1 MSTKR
6 IEGYDTDGRSFR
18 SPADLWRHDRKMK
31 GGSRE
36 DGGWYD
42 HGVKYWENIPATVDG
57 VLGGFGHVSGID
69 VKESKEFAARDD
81 VMGAWLRDAIAG
93 KGRRLA
99 ALDCGAGV
107 GRVTKEC
114 LSDLFHDVDLAEP
127 VAKFVDQAKI
137 ELTGHKGRFGGAAR
151 EFFVTGLEAFTPAP
165 QAYDVIWAQWV
176 LPHLTDSDMIA
187 FFKRC
192 SPGLR
197 PGGFF
202 VVKENIARDHF
213 VMDNEDS
220 SVTRTDDYFRA
231 LFKRTGLE
239 LMASQ
244 QQKEFPDD
252 LFKVMMYAL
261 RFPVSEA
268 PGAGGDA
275 PMEGAAPE
283 GKPPPQQQQR
293 PPQKKQRVRP
303 ALID

>member
-1 MSTKR
+1 MSSCGTAR
-6 IEGYDTDGRSFR
+6 GLLDVRECGASCC
-18 SPADLWRHDRKMK
+18 ADAAPRRRNLQ
-31 GGSRE
+31 
-36 DGGWYD
+36 
-42 HGVKYWENIPATVDG
+42 
-57 VLGGFGHVSGID
+57 
-69 VKESKEFAARDD
+69 ESKEFAARDD

-127 VAKFVDQAKI
+127 VAKFIDQAKI

-192 SPGLR
+192 APGLR

-213 VMDNEDS
+213 V
-220 SVTRTDDYFRA
+220 
-231 LFKRTGLE
+231 
-239 LMASQ
+239 
-244 QQKEFPDD
+244 
-252 LFKVMMYAL
+252 
-261 RFPVSEA
+261 VSTLA
-268 PGAGGDA
+268 PRR
-275 PMEGAAPE
+275 ES
-283 GKPPPQQQQR
+283 
-293 PPQKKQRVRP
+293 
-303 ALID
+303 